1 VSDGTAD
8 RSGGQVS
15 RRAEYAEAT
24 RQAIVDASRR
34 LFAEK
39 GFFATKV
46 DDIARAARVAPA
58 TVYAVAGGKQGLLR
72 TLMDIWTTA
81 PIVAANLE
89 RIGKLDDP
97 VTILRTIAMVT
108 REMRQEF
115 GDIMR
120 VMIATAPHDQAVAE
134 SLKTATSRYRA
145 GNAFAGRRLAE
156 LGALRA
162 GLDAQA
168 ADDILWFY
176 FGYAGLFTL
185 VDDNGWTYPQAEE
198 WLVEAASRALF
209 RQRG

>member
-8 RSGGQVS
+8 RGGGRVS
-15 RRAEYAEAT
+15 RRAEYAQAT
-24 RQAIVDASRR
+24 RQAIVEASRR

-46 DDIARAARVAPA
+46 DDIAHAARVAPA

-81 PIVAANLE
+81 PVVAATME
-89 RIGKLDDP
+89 RIAKLDDP
-97 VTILRTIAMVT
+97 AAILRTVAMVT

-134 SLKTATSRYRA
+134 SLETATSRYRA

-162 GLDAQA
+162 GLDARD

-185 VDDNGWTYPQAEE
+185 VDDNGWTYSQAEE
-198 WLVEAASRALF
+198 WLVDAASRALF
-209 RQRG
+209 

>member
-1 VSDGTAD
+1 MSDGTAD
-8 RSGGQVS
+8 RGGGRVS
-15 RRAEYAEAT
+15 RRAEYAQAT
-24 RQAIVDASRR
+24 RQAIVEASRR

-46 DDIARAARVAPA
+46 DDIAHAARVAPA

-81 PIVAANLE
+81 PVVAATMEL
-89 RIGKLDDP
+89 IAKLDDP
-97 VTILRTIAMVT
+97 AAILRTVAMVT

-134 SLKTATSRYRA
+134 SLETATSRYRA

-162 GLDAQA
+162 GLDARD

-185 VDDNGWTYPQAEE
+185 VDDNGWTYSQAEE
-198 WLVEAASRALF
+198 WLVDAASQALF
-209 RQRG
+209 

>member
-1 VSDGTAD
+1 MSDGTAD

-34 LFAEK
+34 LFAER

-72 TLMDIWTTA
+72 TLMDAWTTA
-81 PIVAANLE
+81 PVVAATLE
-89 RIGKLDDP
+89 RIERLDDP
-97 VTILRTIAMVT
+97 VAILRTVATVT

-134 SLKTATSRYRA
+134 SLKTATARYRA

-156 LGALRA
+156 LGALRP
-162 GLDAQA
+162 GLDAKG

-176 FGYAGLFTL
+176 FGYSGLFTL
-185 VDDNGWTYPQAEE
+185 VEDNGWTYSQAEE
-198 WLVEAASRALF
+198 WLVEAAGRALF
-209 RQRG
+209 